1 MPRLIR
7 ALAAIHIDEGSDQIA
22 NIHKVSIWMKAQ
34 AKFRLL
40 ASLDVMRIKMS
51 CSDFF
56 LCLSYFCEQYT
67 NLCPKLQC
75 LFKIK
80 EYCFRVQKL
89 TFHTLSKSKSFHFS
103 EVHNDIF
110 DHMYC
115 IDSGSLL
122 NNVAAECRI
131 LSG

>member
-1 MPRLIR
+1 MLIVSANMHMPRLIR

-89 TFHTLSKSKSFHFS
+89 TFHTYQNQNPF
-103 EVHNDIF
+103 IF
-110 DHMYC
+110 LKFTM
-115 IDSGSLL
+115 ISLTICT
-122 NNVAAECRI
+122 VSI
-131 LSG
+131 LAVY